1 MSMKKI
7 ILFLFIS
14 YSALSFSQSMQV
26 QNMFNYLRNKEY
38 EKAKLSA
45 DAASINET
53 TKLSSKMWLYRGNV
67 YKAIYTDTSKKVR
80 DIDLAAE
87 EKALEAYINCL
98 KYDKDV
104 IYKEDAKGPLVLA
117 AAATR
122 NKSNYYKLNKEFD
135 NAIYCLDLLELS
147 LSFDFDQGIK
157 RNNITKEKL
166 LFDKFDL
173 YKYAANKTKTIEYAN
188 KLIESNYKD
197 SKIYTDMVKI
207 SLMDKDTTAALSY
220 IEKGKV
226 MFEDN
231 MTLIGTEIDIF
242 LARKKINE
250 LKEKLYK
257 AIDLYPDNEL
267 LHAVLGQVY
276 EKSGDIFNS
285 EKEYLKALEI
295 KPDYEIINFK
305 LGAFYFNLA
314 ADFNKKLN
322 DLPPKETIKSKDYN
336 EKIIENFKKAIP
348 YLEKAFESNPDKA
361 YKQRIFQAYS
371 RLGETEKAM
380 KYK

>member
-1 MSMKKI
+1 MKKI

-14 YSALSFSQSMQV
+14 YSTLSFSQSMQV

-38 EKAKLSA
+38 EKAKSSA
-45 DAASINET
+45 DAASIHET

-67 YKAIYTDTSKKVR
+67 YKAIYSDTSKKVR

-104 IYKEDAKGPLVLA
+104 IYKEDAKGPLVLT

-122 NKSNYYKLNKEFD
+122 NKSNYYKQNKEFD
-135 NAIYCLDLLELS
+135 NAIYCLELLELS
-147 LSFDFDQGIK
+147 LPFDFDQGIK

-173 YKYAANKTKTIEYAN
+173 YKFAANKAKTIEYAN
-188 KLIESNYKD
+188 KLIEANYKD

-207 SLMDKDTTAALSY
+207 SLMDKDTSAALSY
-220 IEKGKV
+220 IEKGKI

-250 LKEKLYK
+250 LKDKLNK
-257 AIDLYPDNEL
+257 AIDLAPDNEL

-276 EKSGDIFNS
+276 EKSGDLVNS

-314 ADFNKKLN
+314 AEFNKKLN
-322 DLPPKETIKSKDYN
+322 ELPPKETVKSKDYN
-336 EKIIENFKKAIP
+336 EKIIDNFKKAIP
-348 YLEKAFESNPDKA
+348 FLEKAFESNPDKA

-371 RLGETEKAM
+371 RLGETEKAL

>member
-1 MSMKKI
+1 MKKI

-14 YSALSFSQSMQV
+14 YSDLSFSQSMQV

-38 EKAKLSA
+38 EKAKSSA
-45 DAASINET
+45 DAASIHET

-104 IYKEDAKGPLVLA
+104 IYKEDAKGPLVLT

-122 NKSNYYKLNKEFD
+122 NKSNYYKQNKEFD
-135 NAIYCLDLLELS
+135 NAIYCLELLELS
-147 LSFDFDQGIK
+147 LPFDFDQGIK

-173 YKYAANKTKTIEYAN
+173 YKFAANKAKTIEYAN
-188 KLIESNYKD
+188 KLIEANYKD

-207 SLMDKDTTAALSY
+207 SLMDKDTSAALSY
-220 IEKGKV
+220 IEKGKI

-250 LKEKLYK
+250 LKDKLNK
-257 AIDLYPDNEL
+257 AIDLAPDNEL

-276 EKSGDIFNS
+276 EKSGDLVNS

-314 ADFNKKLN
+314 AEFNKKLN
-322 DLPPKETIKSKDYN
+322 ELPPKETVKSKDYN
-336 EKIIENFKKAIP
+336 EKIIDNFKKAIP
-348 YLEKAFESNPDKA
+348 FLEKAFESNPDKA

-371 RLGETEKAM
+371 RLGETEKAL

>member
-1 MSMKKI
+1 MKKI

-38 EKAKLSA
+38 EKAKSSA
-45 DAASINET
+45 DAASIHET

-104 IYKEDAKGPLVLA
+104 IYKEDAKGPLVLT

-122 NKSNYYKLNKEFD
+122 NKSNYYKQNKEFD
-135 NAIYCLDLLELS
+135 NAIYCLELLELS
-147 LSFDFDQGIK
+147 LPFDFDQGIK

-173 YKYAANKTKTIEYAN
+173 YKFAANKSKTIEYAN
-188 KLIESNYKD
+188 KLIEANYKD

-207 SLMDKDTTAALSY
+207 SLMDKDTSAALSY
-220 IEKGKV
+220 IEKGKI

-250 LKEKLYK
+250 LKDKLNK
-257 AIDLYPDNEL
+257 AIDLAPDNEL

-276 EKSGDIFNS
+276 EKSGDLVNS

-314 ADFNKKLN
+314 AEFNKKLN
-322 DLPPKETIKSKDYN
+322 DLPPKETVKSKDYN
-336 EKIIENFKKAIP
+336 EKIIDNFKKAIP
-348 YLEKAFESNPDKA
+348 FLEKAFETNPDKA

-371 RLGETEKAM
+371 RLGETEKAL

>member
-1 MSMKKI
+1 MKKI

-38 EKAKLSA
+38 EKAKSSA
-45 DAASINET
+45 DAASIHET

-104 IYKEDAKGPLVLA
+104 IYKEDAKGPLVLT

-122 NKSNYYKLNKEFD
+122 NKSNYYKQNKEFD
-135 NAIYCLDLLELS
+135 NAIYCLELLELS
-147 LSFDFDQGIK
+147 LPFDFDQGIK

-173 YKYAANKTKTIEYAN
+173 YKFAANKAKTIEYAN
-188 KLIESNYKD
+188 KLIEANYKD

-207 SLMDKDTTAALSY
+207 SLMDKDTSAALSY
-220 IEKGKV
+220 IEKGKI

-250 LKEKLYK
+250 LKDKLNK
-257 AIDLYPDNEL
+257 AIDLAPDNEL

-276 EKSGDIFNS
+276 EKSGDLVNS

-314 ADFNKKLN
+314 AEFNKKLN
-322 DLPPKETIKSKDYN
+322 DLPPKETVKSKDYN
-336 EKIIENFKKAIP
+336 EKIIDNFKKAIP
-348 YLEKAFESNPDKA
+348 FLEKAFETNPDKA

-371 RLGETEKAM
+371 RLGETEKAL

>member
-1 MSMKKI
+1 MKKI

-38 EKAKLSA
+38 EKAKSSA
-45 DAASINET
+45 DAASIHET

-67 YKAIYTDTSKKVR
+67 YKAIYSDTSKKVR

-104 IYKEDAKGPLVLA
+104 IYKEDAKGPLVLT

-122 NKSNYYKLNKEFD
+122 NKSNYYKQNKEFD
-135 NAIYCLDLLELS
+135 NAIYCLELLELS
-147 LSFDFDQGIK
+147 LPFDFDQGIK

-173 YKYAANKTKTIEYAN
+173 YKFAANKSKTIEYAN
-188 KLIESNYKD
+188 KLIEANYKD

-207 SLMDKDTTAALSY
+207 SLMDKDTSAALSY
-220 IEKGKV
+220 IEKGKI

-242 LARKKINE
+242 LARKKISE
-250 LKEKLYK
+250 LKDKLNK
-257 AIDLYPDNEL
+257 AIDLAPDNEL

-276 EKSGDIFNS
+276 EKSGDLVNS

-314 ADFNKKLN
+314 AEFNKKLN
-322 DLPPKETIKSKDYN
+322 ELPPKETVKSKDYN
-336 EKIIENFKKAIP
+336 EKIIDNFKKAIP
-348 YLEKAFESNPDKA
+348 FLEKAFESNPDKA

-371 RLGETEKAM
+371 RLGDTEKAL

>member
-1 MSMKKI
+1 MKKI

-14 YSALSFSQSMQV
+14 NSALSFSQSMQV

-38 EKAKLSA
+38 EKAKSSA
-45 DAASINET
+45 DAASIHET

-67 YKAIYTDTSKKVR
+67 YKAIYSDTSKKVR

-104 IYKEDAKGPLVLA
+104 IYKEDAKGPLVLT

-122 NKSNYYKLNKEFD
+122 NKSNYYKQNKEFD
-135 NAIYCLDLLELS
+135 NAIYCLELLELS
-147 LSFDFDQGIK
+147 LPFDFDQGIK

-173 YKYAANKTKTIEYAN
+173 YKFAANKSKTIEYAN
-188 KLIESNYKD
+188 KLIEANYKD

-207 SLMDKDTTAALSY
+207 SLMDKDTSAALSY
-220 IEKGKV
+220 IEKGKI

-250 LKEKLYK
+250 LKDKLNK
-257 AIDLYPDNEL
+257 AIDLDPDNEL

-276 EKSGDIFNS
+276 EKSGDLVNS

-314 ADFNKKLN
+314 AEFNKKLN
-322 DLPPKETIKSKDYN
+322 ELPPKETVKSKDYN
-336 EKIIENFKKAIP
+336 EKIIDNFKKAIP
-348 YLEKAFESNPDKA
+348 FLEKAFESNPDKA

-371 RLGETEKAM
+371 RLGETEKAL

>member
-1 MSMKKI
+1 MKKI

-14 YSALSFSQSMQV
+14 YSDLSFSQSMQV

-38 EKAKLSA
+38 EKAKSSA
-45 DAASINET
+45 DAASIHET

-104 IYKEDAKGPLVLA
+104 IYKEDAKGPLVLT

-122 NKSNYYKLNKEFD
+122 NKSNYYKQNKEFD
-135 NAIYCLDLLELS
+135 NAIYCLELLELS
-147 LSFDFDQGIK
+147 LPFDFDQGIK

-173 YKYAANKTKTIEYAN
+173 YKFAANKAKTIEYAN
-188 KLIESNYKD
+188 KLIEANYKD

-207 SLMDKDTTAALSY
+207 SLMDKDTSAALSY
-220 IEKGKV
+220 IEKGKI

-242 LARKKINE
+242 LARKKISE
-250 LKEKLYK
+250 LKDKLNK
-257 AIDLYPDNEL
+257 AIDLAPDNEL

-276 EKSGDIFNS
+276 EKSGDLVNS

-314 ADFNKKLN
+314 AEFNKKLN
-322 DLPPKETIKSKDYN
+322 DLPPKETVKSKDYN
-336 EKIIENFKKAIP
+336 EKIIDNFKKAIP
-348 YLEKAFESNPDKA
+348 FLEKAFESNPDKA

-371 RLGETEKAM
+371 RLGDTEKAL

>member
-1 MSMKKI
+1 MKKI

-14 YSALSFSQSMQV
+14 YSDLSFSQSMQV

-38 EKAKLSA
+38 EKAKSSA
-45 DAASINET
+45 DAASIHET

-104 IYKEDAKGPLVLA
+104 IYKEDAKGPLVLT

-122 NKSNYYKLNKEFD
+122 NKSNYYKQNKEFD
-135 NAIYCLDLLELS
+135 NAIYCLELLELS
-147 LSFDFDQGIK
+147 LPFDFDQGIK

-173 YKYAANKTKTIEYAN
+173 YKFAANKSKTIEYAN
-188 KLIESNYKD
+188 KLIEANYKD

-207 SLMDKDTTAALSY
+207 SLMDKDTSAALSY
-220 IEKGKV
+220 IEKGKI

-242 LARKKINE
+242 LARKKISE
-250 LKEKLYK
+250 LKDKLNK
-257 AIDLYPDNEL
+257 AIDLAPDNEL

-276 EKSGDIFNS
+276 EKSGDLVNS

-314 ADFNKKLN
+314 AEFNKKLN
-322 DLPPKETIKSKDYN
+322 DLPPKETVKSKDYN
-336 EKIIENFKKAIP
+336 EKIIDNFKKAIP
-348 YLEKAFESNPDKA
+348 FLEKAFESNPDKA

-371 RLGETEKAM
+371 RLGETEKAL

>member
-1 MSMKKI
+1 MKKI

-14 YSALSFSQSMQV
+14 YSDLSFSQSMQV

-38 EKAKLSA
+38 EKAKSSA
-45 DAASINET
+45 DAASIHET

-104 IYKEDAKGPLVLA
+104 IYKEDAKGPLVLT

-122 NKSNYYKLNKEFD
+122 NKSNYYKQNKEFD
-135 NAIYCLDLLELS
+135 NAIYCLELLELS
-147 LSFDFDQGIK
+147 LPFDFDQGIK

-173 YKYAANKTKTIEYAN
+173 YKFAANKAKTIEYAN
-188 KLIESNYKD
+188 KLIEANYKD

-207 SLMDKDTTAALSY
+207 SLMDKDTSAALSY
-220 IEKGKV
+220 IEKGKI

-242 LARKKINE
+242 LARKKISE
-250 LKEKLYK
+250 LKDKLNK
-257 AIDLYPDNEL
+257 AIDLAPDNEL

-276 EKSGDIFNS
+276 EKSGDLVNS

-314 ADFNKKLN
+314 AEFNKKLN
-322 DLPPKETIKSKDYN
+322 ELPPKETVKSKDYN
-336 EKIIENFKKAIP
+336 EKIIDNFKKAIP
-348 YLEKAFESNPDKA
+348 FLEKAFESNPDKA

-371 RLGETEKAM
+371 RLGETEKAS

>member
-1 MSMKKI
+1 MKKI

-38 EKAKLSA
+38 EKAKSSA
-45 DAASINET
+45 DAASIHET

-104 IYKEDAKGPLVLA
+104 IYKEDAKGPLVLT

-122 NKSNYYKLNKEFD
+122 NKSNYYKQNKEFD
-135 NAIYCLDLLELS
+135 NAIYCLELLELS
-147 LSFDFDQGIK
+147 LPFDFDQGIK

-173 YKYAANKTKTIEYAN
+173 YKFAANKSKTIEYAN
-188 KLIESNYKD
+188 KLIEANYKD

-207 SLMDKDTTAALSY
+207 SLMDKDTSAALSY
-220 IEKGKV
+220 IEKGKI

-242 LARKKINE
+242 LARKKISE
-250 LKEKLYK
+250 LKDKLNK
-257 AIDLYPDNEL
+257 AIDLAPDNEL

-276 EKSGDIFNS
+276 EKSGDLVNS

-314 ADFNKKLN
+314 AEFNKKLN
-322 DLPPKETIKSKDYN
+322 DLPPKETVKSKDYN
-336 EKIIENFKKAIP
+336 EKIIDNFKKAIP
-348 YLEKAFESNPDKA
+348 FLEKAFESNPDKA

-371 RLGETEKAM
+371 RLGDTEKAL

>member
-1 MSMKKI
+1 MKKI

-14 YSALSFSQSMQV
+14 YSDLSFSQSMQV

-38 EKAKLSA
+38 EKAKSSA
-45 DAASINET
+45 DAASIHET

-104 IYKEDAKGPLVLA
+104 IYKEDAKGPLVLT

-122 NKSNYYKLNKEFD
+122 NKSNYYKQNKEFD
-135 NAIYCLDLLELS
+135 NAIYCLELLELS
-147 LSFDFDQGIK
+147 LPFDFDQGIK

-173 YKYAANKTKTIEYAN
+173 YKFAANKSKTIEYAN
-188 KLIESNYKD
+188 KLIEANYKD

-207 SLMDKDTTAALSY
+207 SLMDKDTSAALSY
-220 IEKGKV
+220 IEKGKI

-242 LARKKINE
+242 LARKKISE
-250 LKEKLYK
+250 LKDKLNK
-257 AIDLYPDNEL
+257 AIDLAPDNEL

-276 EKSGDIFNS
+276 EKSGDLVNS

-314 ADFNKKLN
+314 AEFNKKLN
-322 DLPPKETIKSKDYN
+322 ELPPKETVKSKDYN
-336 EKIIENFKKAIP
+336 EKIIDNFKKAIP
-348 YLEKAFESNPDKA
+348 FLEKAFESNPDKA

-371 RLGETEKAM
+371 RLGETEKAL

>member
-1 MSMKKI
+1 MKKI

-14 YSALSFSQSMQV
+14 YSDLSFSQSMQV

-38 EKAKLSA
+38 EKAKSSA
-45 DAASINET
+45 DAASIHET

-104 IYKEDAKGPLVLA
+104 IYKEDAKGPLVLT

-122 NKSNYYKLNKEFD
+122 NKSNYYKQNKEFD
-135 NAIYCLDLLELS
+135 NAIYCLELLELS
-147 LSFDFDQGIK
+147 LPFDFDQGIK

-173 YKYAANKTKTIEYAN
+173 YKFAANKAKTIEYAN
-188 KLIESNYKD
+188 KLIEANYKD

-207 SLMDKDTTAALSY
+207 SLMDKDTSAALSY
-220 IEKGKV
+220 IEKGKI

-242 LARKKINE
+242 LARKKISE
-250 LKEKLYK
+250 LKDKLNK
-257 AIDLYPDNEL
+257 AIDLAPDNEL

-276 EKSGDIFNS
+276 EKSGDLVNS

-314 ADFNKKLN
+314 AEFNKKLN
-322 DLPPKETIKSKDYN
+322 DLPPKETVKSKDYN
-336 EKIIENFKKAIP
+336 EKIIDNFKKAIP
-348 YLEKAFESNPDKA
+348 FLEKAFESNPDKA

-371 RLGETEKAM
+371 RLGETEKAL

>member
-1 MSMKKI
+1 MKKI

-38 EKAKLSA
+38 EKAKSSA
-45 DAASINET
+45 DAASIHET

-104 IYKEDAKGPLVLA
+104 IYKEDAKGPLVLT

-122 NKSNYYKLNKEFD
+122 NKSNYYKQNKEFD
-135 NAIYCLDLLELS
+135 NAIYCLELLELS
-147 LSFDFDQGIK
+147 LPFDFDQGIK

-173 YKYAANKTKTIEYAN
+173 FKFAANKAKTIEYAN
-188 KLIESNYKD
+188 KLIEANYKD

-207 SLMDKDTTAALSY
+207 SLMDKDTSAALSY
-220 IEKGKV
+220 IEKGKI

-250 LKEKLYK
+250 LKDKLNK
-257 AIDLYPDNEL
+257 AIDLAPDNEL

-276 EKSGDIFNS
+276 EKSGDLVNS

-314 ADFNKKLN
+314 AEFNKKLN
-322 DLPPKETIKSKDYN
+322 ELPPKETVKSKDYN
-336 EKIIENFKKAIP
+336 EKIIDNFKKAIP
-348 YLEKAFESNPDKA
+348 FLEKAFESNPDKA

-371 RLGETEKAM
+371 RLGETEKAL

>member
-1 MSMKKI
+1 MKKI

-14 YSALSFSQSMQV
+14 YSDLSFSQSMQV

-38 EKAKLSA
+38 EKAKSSA
-45 DAASINET
+45 DAASIHET

-104 IYKEDAKGPLVLA
+104 IYKEDAKGPLVLT

-122 NKSNYYKLNKEFD
+122 NKSNYYKQNKEFD
-135 NAIYCLDLLELS
+135 NAIYCLELLELS
-147 LSFDFDQGIK
+147 LPFDFDQGIK

-173 YKYAANKTKTIEYAN
+173 YKFAANKAKTIEYAN
-188 KLIESNYKD
+188 KLIEANYKD

-207 SLMDKDTTAALSY
+207 SLMDKDTSAALSY
-220 IEKGKV
+220 IEKGKI

-250 LKEKLYK
+250 LKDKLNK
-257 AIDLYPDNEL
+257 AIDLAPDNEL

-276 EKSGDIFNS
+276 EKSGDLVNS

-314 ADFNKKLN
+314 AEFNKKLN
-322 DLPPKETIKSKDYN
+322 ELPPKETVKSKDYN
-336 EKIIENFKKAIP
+336 EKIIDNFKKAIP
-348 YLEKAFESNPDKA
+348 FLEKAFESNPDKA

-371 RLGETEKAM
+371 RLGDTEKAL

>member
-1 MSMKKI
+1 MKKI

-14 YSALSFSQSMQV
+14 YSDLSFSQSMQV

-38 EKAKLSA
+38 EKAKSSA
-45 DAASINET
+45 DAASIHET

-104 IYKEDAKGPLVLA
+104 IYKEDAKGPLVLT

-122 NKSNYYKLNKEFD
+122 NKSNYYKQNKEFD
-135 NAIYCLDLLELS
+135 NAIYCLELLELS
-147 LSFDFDQGIK
+147 LPFDFDQGIK

-173 YKYAANKTKTIEYAN
+173 YKFAANKAKTIEYAN
-188 KLIESNYKD
+188 KLIEANYKD

-207 SLMDKDTTAALSY
+207 SLMDKDTSAALSY
-220 IEKGKV
+220 IEKGKI

-242 LARKKINE
+242 LARKKISE
-250 LKEKLYK
+250 LKDKLNK
-257 AIDLYPDNEL
+257 AIDLAPDNEL

-276 EKSGDIFNS
+276 EKSGDLVNS

-314 ADFNKKLN
+314 AEFNKKLN
-322 DLPPKETIKSKDYN
+322 DLPPKETVKSKDYN
-336 EKIIENFKKAIP
+336 EKIIDNFKKAIP
-348 YLEKAFESNPDKA
+348 FLEKAFESNPDKA

-371 RLGETEKAM
+371 RLGETEKAS

>member
-1 MSMKKI
+1 MKKI

-14 YSALSFSQSMQV
+14 NSALSFSQSMQV

-38 EKAKLSA
+38 EKAKSSA
-45 DAASINET
+45 DAASIHET

-104 IYKEDAKGPLVLA
+104 IYKEDAKGPLVLT

-122 NKSNYYKLNKEFD
+122 NKSNYYKQNKEFD
-135 NAIYCLDLLELS
+135 NAIYCLELLELS
-147 LSFDFDQGIK
+147 LPFDFDQGIK

-173 YKYAANKTKTIEYAN
+173 YKFAANKAKTIEYAN
-188 KLIESNYKD
+188 KLIEANYKD

-207 SLMDKDTTAALSY
+207 SLMDKDTSAALSY
-220 IEKGKV
+220 IEKGKI

-250 LKEKLYK
+250 LKDKLNK
-257 AIDLYPDNEL
+257 AIDLAPDNEL

-276 EKSGDIFNS
+276 EKSGDLVNS

-314 ADFNKKLN
+314 AEFNKKLN
-322 DLPPKETIKSKDYN
+322 ELPPKETVKSKDYN
-336 EKIIENFKKAIP
+336 EKIIDNFKKAIP
-348 YLEKAFESNPDKA
+348 FLEKAFESNPDKA

-371 RLGETEKAM
+371 RLGETEKAL

>member
-1 MSMKKI
+1 MKKI

-14 YSALSFSQSMQV
+14 YSDLSFSQSMQV

-38 EKAKLSA
+38 EKAKSSA
-45 DAASINET
+45 DAASIHET

-104 IYKEDAKGPLVLA
+104 IYKEDAKGPLVLT

-122 NKSNYYKLNKEFD
+122 NKSNYYKQNKEFD
-135 NAIYCLDLLELS
+135 NAIYCLELLELS
-147 LSFDFDQGIK
+147 LPFDFDQGIK

-173 YKYAANKTKTIEYAN
+173 YKFAANKSKTIEYAN
-188 KLIESNYKD
+188 KLIEANYKD

-207 SLMDKDTTAALSY
+207 SLMDKDTSAALSY
-220 IEKGKV
+220 IEKGKI

-242 LARKKINE
+242 LARKKISE
-250 LKEKLYK
+250 LKDKLNK
-257 AIDLYPDNEL
+257 AIDLAPDNEL

-276 EKSGDIFNS
+276 EKSGDLVNS

-314 ADFNKKLN
+314 AEFNKKLN
-322 DLPPKETIKSKDYN
+322 DLPPKETVKSKDYN
-336 EKIIENFKKAIP
+336 EKIIDNFKKAIP
-348 YLEKAFESNPDKA
+348 FLEKAFETNPDKA

-371 RLGETEKAM
+371 RLGETEKAL

>member
-1 MSMKKI
+1 MKKI

-38 EKAKLSA
+38 EKAKSSA
-45 DAASINET
+45 DAASIHET

-67 YKAIYTDTSKKVR
+67 YKAIYSDTSKKVR

-104 IYKEDAKGPLVLA
+104 IYKEDAKGPLVLT

-122 NKSNYYKLNKEFD
+122 NKSNYYKQNKEFD
-135 NAIYCLDLLELS
+135 NAIYCLELLELS
-147 LSFDFDQGIK
+147 LPFDFDQGIK

-173 YKYAANKTKTIEYAN
+173 YKFAANKAKTIEYAN
-188 KLIESNYKD
+188 KLIEANYKD

-207 SLMDKDTTAALSY
+207 SLMDKDTSAALSY
-220 IEKGKV
+220 IEKGKI

-242 LARKKINE
+242 LARKKISE
-250 LKEKLYK
+250 LKDKLNK
-257 AIDLYPDNEL
+257 AIDLAPDNEL

-276 EKSGDIFNS
+276 EKSGDLVNS

-314 ADFNKKLN
+314 AEFNKKLN
-322 DLPPKETIKSKDYN
+322 DLPPKETVKSKDYN
-336 EKIIENFKKAIP
+336 EKIIDNFKKAIP
-348 YLEKAFESNPDKA
+348 FLEKAFESNPDKA

-371 RLGETEKAM
+371 RLGETEKAL

>member
-1 MSMKKI
+1 MKKI

-38 EKAKLSA
+38 EKAKSSA
-45 DAASINET
+45 DAASIHET

-104 IYKEDAKGPLVLA
+104 IYKEDAKGPLVLT

-122 NKSNYYKLNKEFD
+122 NKSNYYKQNKEFD
-135 NAIYCLDLLELS
+135 NAIYCLELLEIS
-147 LSFDFDQGIK
+147 LPFDFDQGIK

-173 YKYAANKTKTIEYAN
+173 YKFAANKAKTIEYAN
-188 KLIESNYKD
+188 KLIEANYKD

-207 SLMDKDTTAALSY
+207 SLMDKDTSAALSY
-220 IEKGKV
+220 IEKGKI

-250 LKEKLYK
+250 LKDKLNK
-257 AIDLYPDNEL
+257 AIDLAPDNEL

-276 EKSGDIFNS
+276 EKSGDLVNS

-314 ADFNKKLN
+314 AEFNKKLN
-322 DLPPKETIKSKDYN
+322 ELPPKETVKSKDYN
-336 EKIIENFKKAIP
+336 EKIIDNFKKAIP
-348 YLEKAFESNPDKA
+348 FLEKAFESNPDKA

-371 RLGETEKAM
+371 RLGETEKAL

>member
-1 MSMKKI
+1 MKKI

-26 QNMFNYLRNKEY
+26 QNMSNYLRNKEY
-38 EKAKLSA
+38 EKAKSSA
-45 DAASINET
+45 DAASIHET

-104 IYKEDAKGPLVLA
+104 IYKEDAKGPLVLT

-122 NKSNYYKLNKEFD
+122 NKSNYYKQNKEFD
-135 NAIYCLDLLELS
+135 NAIYCLELLELS
-147 LSFDFDQGIK
+147 LPFDFDQGIK

-173 YKYAANKTKTIEYAN
+173 YKFAANKSKTIEYAN
-188 KLIESNYKD
+188 KLIEANYKD

-207 SLMDKDTTAALSY
+207 SLMDKDTSAALSY
-220 IEKGKV
+220 IEKGKI

-250 LKEKLYK
+250 LKDKLNK
-257 AIDLYPDNEL
+257 AIDLAPDNEL

-276 EKSGDIFNS
+276 EKSGDLVNS

-314 ADFNKKLN
+314 AEFNKKLN
-322 DLPPKETIKSKDYN
+322 ELPPKETVKSKDYN
-336 EKIIENFKKAIP
+336 EKIIDNFKKAIP
-348 YLEKAFESNPDKA
+348 FLEKAFESNPDKA

-371 RLGETEKAM
+371 RLGETEKAL

>member
-1 MSMKKI
+1 MKKI

-38 EKAKLSA
+38 EKAKSSA
-45 DAASINET
+45 DAASIHET

-104 IYKEDAKGPLVLA
+104 IYKEDAKGPLVLT

-122 NKSNYYKLNKEFD
+122 NKSNYYKQNKEFD
-135 NAIYCLDLLELS
+135 NAIYCLELLELS
-147 LSFDFDQGIK
+147 LPFDFDQGIK

-173 YKYAANKTKTIEYAN
+173 YKFAANKTKTIEYAN
-188 KLIESNYKD
+188 KLIEANYKD

-207 SLMDKDTTAALSY
+207 SLMDKDTSAALSY
-220 IEKGKV
+220 IEKGKI

-250 LKEKLYK
+250 LKDKLNK
-257 AIDLYPDNEL
+257 AIDLAPDNEL

-276 EKSGDIFNS
+276 EKSGDLVNS

-314 ADFNKKLN
+314 AEFNKKLN
-322 DLPPKETIKSKDYN
+322 ELPPKETVKSKDYN
-336 EKIIENFKKAIP
+336 EKIIDNFKKAIP
-348 YLEKAFESNPDKA
+348 FLEKAFESNPDKA

-371 RLGETEKAM
+371 RLGETEKAL

>member
-1 MSMKKI
+1 MKKI
-7 ILFLFIS
+7 ILFLFIF

-26 QNMFNYLRNKEY
+26 QNMSNYLRNKEY
-38 EKAKLSA
+38 EKAKSSA
-45 DAASINET
+45 DAASIHET

-104 IYKEDAKGPLVLA
+104 IYKEDAKGPLVLT

-122 NKSNYYKLNKEFD
+122 NKSNYYKQNKEFD
-135 NAIYCLDLLELS
+135 NAIYCLELLELS
-147 LSFDFDQGIK
+147 LPFDFDQGIK

-173 YKYAANKTKTIEYAN
+173 YKFAANKAKTIEYAN
-188 KLIESNYKD
+188 KLIEANYKD

-207 SLMDKDTTAALSY
+207 SLMDKDTSAALSY
-220 IEKGKV
+220 IEKGKI

-250 LKEKLYK
+250 LKDKLNK
-257 AIDLYPDNEL
+257 AIDLAPDNEL

-276 EKSGDIFNS
+276 EKSGDLVNS

-314 ADFNKKLN
+314 AEFNKKLN
-322 DLPPKETIKSKDYN
+322 DLPPKETVKSKDYN
-336 EKIIENFKKAIP
+336 EKIIDNFKKAIP
-348 YLEKAFESNPDKA
+348 FLEKAFESNPDKA

-371 RLGETEKAM
+371 RLGETEKAL

>member
-1 MSMKKI
+1 MKKI

-38 EKAKLSA
+38 EKAKSSA
-45 DAASINET
+45 DAASIHET

-67 YKAIYTDTSKKVR
+67 YKAIYSDTSKKVR

-104 IYKEDAKGPLVLA
+104 IYKEDAKGPLVLT

-122 NKSNYYKLNKEFD
+122 NKSNYYKQNKEFD
-135 NAIYCLDLLELS
+135 NAIYCLELLELS
-147 LSFDFDQGIK
+147 LPFDFDQGIK

-173 YKYAANKTKTIEYAN
+173 YKFAANKSKTIEYAN
-188 KLIESNYKD
+188 KLIEANYKD

-207 SLMDKDTTAALSY
+207 SLMDKDTSAALSY
-220 IEKGKV
+220 IEKGKI

-242 LARKKINE
+242 LARKKISE
-250 LKEKLYK
+250 LKDKLNK
-257 AIDLYPDNEL
+257 AIDLAPDNEL

-276 EKSGDIFNS
+276 EKSGDLVNS

-314 ADFNKKLN
+314 AEFNKKLN
-322 DLPPKETIKSKDYN
+322 DLPPKETVKSKDYN
-336 EKIIENFKKAIP
+336 EKIIDNFKKAIP
-348 YLEKAFESNPDKA
+348 FLEKAFETNPDKA

-371 RLGETEKAM
+371 RLGETEKAL

>member
-1 MSMKKI
+1 MKKI

-38 EKAKLSA
+38 EKAKSSA
-45 DAASINET
+45 DAASIHET

-104 IYKEDAKGPLVLA
+104 IYKEDAKGPLVLT

-122 NKSNYYKLNKEFD
+122 NKSNYYKQNKEFD
-135 NAIYCLDLLELS
+135 NAIYCLELLELS
-147 LSFDFDQGIK
+147 LPFDFDQGIK

-173 YKYAANKTKTIEYAN
+173 YKFAANKSKTIEYAN
-188 KLIESNYKD
+188 KLIEANYKD

-207 SLMDKDTTAALSY
+207 SLMDKDTSAALSY
-220 IEKGKV
+220 IEKGKI

-250 LKEKLYK
+250 LKDKLNK
-257 AIDLYPDNEL
+257 AIDLAPDNEL

-276 EKSGDIFNS
+276 EKSGDLVNS

-314 ADFNKKLN
+314 AEFNKKLN
-322 DLPPKETIKSKDYN
+322 DLPPKETVKSKDYN
-336 EKIIENFKKAIP
+336 EKIIDNFKKAIP
-348 YLEKAFESNPDKA
+348 FLEKAFESNPDKA

-371 RLGETEKAM
+371 RLGETEKAL

>member
-1 MSMKKI
+1 MKKI

-38 EKAKLSA
+38 EKAKSSA
-45 DAASINET
+45 DAASIHET

-104 IYKEDAKGPLVLA
+104 IYKEDAKGPLVLT

-122 NKSNYYKLNKEFD
+122 NKSNYYKQNKEFD
-135 NAIYCLDLLELS
+135 NAIYCLELLELS
-147 LSFDFDQGIK
+147 LPFDFDQGIK

-173 YKYAANKTKTIEYAN
+173 YKFAANKSKTIEYAN
-188 KLIESNYKD
+188 KLIEANYKD

-207 SLMDKDTTAALSY
+207 SLMDKDTSAALSY
-220 IEKGKV
+220 IEKGKI

-250 LKEKLYK
+250 LKDKLNK
-257 AIDLYPDNEL
+257 AIDLAPDNEL

-276 EKSGDIFNS
+276 EKSGDLVNS

-314 ADFNKKLN
+314 AEFNKKLN
-322 DLPPKETIKSKDYN
+322 DLPPKETVKSKDYN
-336 EKIIENFKKAIP
+336 EKIIDNFKKAIP
-348 YLEKAFESNPDKA
+348 FLEKAFESNPDKA

-371 RLGETEKAM
+371 RLGETEKAS

>member
-1 MSMKKI
+1 MKKI

-26 QNMFNYLRNKEY
+26 QNMSNYLRNKEY
-38 EKAKLSA
+38 EKAKSSA
-45 DAASINET
+45 DAASIHET

-104 IYKEDAKGPLVLA
+104 IYKEDAKGPLVLT

-122 NKSNYYKLNKEFD
+122 NKSNYYKQNKEFD
-135 NAIYCLDLLELS
+135 NAIYCLELLELS
-147 LSFDFDQGIK
+147 LPFDFDQGIK

-173 YKYAANKTKTIEYAN
+173 YKFAANKSKTIEYAN
-188 KLIESNYKD
+188 KLIEANYKD

-207 SLMDKDTTAALSY
+207 SLMDKDTSAALSY
-220 IEKGKV
+220 IEKGKI

-250 LKEKLYK
+250 LKDKLNK
-257 AIDLYPDNEL
+257 AIDLAPDNEL

-276 EKSGDIFNS
+276 EKSGDLVNS

-314 ADFNKKLN
+314 AEFNKKLN
-322 DLPPKETIKSKDYN
+322 DLPPKETVKSKDYN
-336 EKIIENFKKAIP
+336 EKIIDNFKKAIP
-348 YLEKAFESNPDKA
+348 FLEKAFESNPDKA

-371 RLGETEKAM
+371 RLGETEKAL

>member
-1 MSMKKI
+1 MKKI

-38 EKAKLSA
+38 EKAKSSA
-45 DAASINET
+45 DAASIHET

-67 YKAIYTDTSKKVR
+67 YKAIYSDTSKKVR

-104 IYKEDAKGPLVLA
+104 IYKEDAKGPLVLT

-122 NKSNYYKLNKEFD
+122 NKSNYYKQNKEFD
-135 NAIYCLDLLELS
+135 NAIYCLELLELS
-147 LSFDFDQGIK
+147 LPFDFDQGIK

-173 YKYAANKTKTIEYAN
+173 YKFAANKSKTIEYAN
-188 KLIESNYKD
+188 KLIEANYKD

-207 SLMDKDTTAALSY
+207 SLMDKDTSAALSY
-220 IEKGKV
+220 IEKGKI

-250 LKEKLYK
+250 LKDKLNK
-257 AIDLYPDNEL
+257 AIDLAPDNEL

-276 EKSGDIFNS
+276 EKSGDLVNS

-314 ADFNKKLN
+314 AEFNKKLN
-322 DLPPKETIKSKDYN
+322 DLPPKETVKSKDYN
-336 EKIIENFKKAIP
+336 EKIIDNFKKAIP
-348 YLEKAFESNPDKA
+348 FLEKAFETNPDKA

-371 RLGETEKAM
+371 RLGETEKAL

>member
-1 MSMKKI
+1 MKKI

-38 EKAKLSA
+38 EKAKSSA
-45 DAASINET
+45 DAASIHET

-104 IYKEDAKGPLVLA
+104 IYKEDAKGPLVLT

-122 NKSNYYKLNKEFD
+122 NKSNYYKQNKEFD
-135 NAIYCLDLLELS
+135 NAIYCLELLELS
-147 LSFDFDQGIK
+147 LPFDFDQGIK

-173 YKYAANKTKTIEYAN
+173 YKFAANKSKTIEYAN
-188 KLIESNYKD
+188 KLIEANYKD

-207 SLMDKDTTAALSY
+207 SLMDKDTSAALSY
-220 IEKGKV
+220 IEKGKI

-242 LARKKINE
+242 LARKKISE
-250 LKEKLYK
+250 LKDKLNK
-257 AIDLYPDNEL
+257 AIDLAPDNEL

-276 EKSGDIFNS
+276 EKSGDLVNS

-314 ADFNKKLN
+314 AEFNKKLN
-322 DLPPKETIKSKDYN
+322 DLPPKETVKSKDYN
-336 EKIIENFKKAIP
+336 EKIIDNFKKAIP
-348 YLEKAFESNPDKA
+348 FLEKAFESNPDKA

-371 RLGETEKAM
+371 RLGETEKAL

>member
-1 MSMKKI
+1 MKKI

-38 EKAKLSA
+38 EKAKSSA
-45 DAASINET
+45 DAASIHET

-104 IYKEDAKGPLVLA
+104 IYKEDAKGPLVLT

-122 NKSNYYKLNKEFD
+122 NKSNYYKQNKEFD
-135 NAIYCLDLLELS
+135 NAIYCLELLELS
-147 LSFDFDQGIK
+147 LPFDFDQGIK

-173 YKYAANKTKTIEYAN
+173 YKFAANKAKTIEYAN
-188 KLIESNYKD
+188 KLIEANYKD

-207 SLMDKDTTAALSY
+207 SLMDKDTSAALSY
-220 IEKGKV
+220 IEKGKI

-250 LKEKLYK
+250 LKDKLSK
-257 AIDLYPDNEL
+257 AIDLAPDNEL

-276 EKSGDIFNS
+276 EKSGDLVNS

-314 ADFNKKLN
+314 AEFNKKLN
-322 DLPPKETIKSKDYN
+322 ELPPKETVKSKDYN
-336 EKIIENFKKAIP
+336 EKIIDNFKKAIP
-348 YLEKAFESNPDKA
+348 FLEKAFESNPDKA

-371 RLGETEKAM
+371 RLGETEKAL

>member
-1 MSMKKI
+1 MKKI

-38 EKAKLSA
+38 EKAKSSA
-45 DAASINET
+45 DAASIHET

-67 YKAIYTDTSKKVR
+67 YKAIYSDTSKKVR

-104 IYKEDAKGPLVLA
+104 IYKEDAKGPLVLT

-122 NKSNYYKLNKEFD
+122 NKSNYYKQNKEFD
-135 NAIYCLDLLELS
+135 NAIYCLELLELS
-147 LSFDFDQGIK
+147 LPFDFDQGIK

-173 YKYAANKTKTIEYAN
+173 YKFAANKAKTIEYAN
-188 KLIESNYKD
+188 KLIEANYKD

-207 SLMDKDTTAALSY
+207 SLMDKDTSAALSY
-220 IEKGKV
+220 IEKGKI

-250 LKEKLYK
+250 LKDKLSK
-257 AIDLYPDNEL
+257 AIDLAPDNEL

-276 EKSGDIFNS
+276 EKSGDLVNS

-314 ADFNKKLN
+314 AEFNKKLN
-322 DLPPKETIKSKDYN
+322 ELPPKETVKSKDYN
-336 EKIIENFKKAIP
+336 EKIIDNFKKAIP
-348 YLEKAFESNPDKA
+348 FLEKAFESNPDKA

-371 RLGETEKAM
+371 RLGETEKAL

>member
-1 MSMKKI
+1 MKKI

-14 YSALSFSQSMQV
+14 YSDLSFSQSMQV

-38 EKAKLSA
+38 EKAKSSA
-45 DAASINET
+45 DAASIHET

-104 IYKEDAKGPLVLA
+104 IYKEDAKGPLVLT

-122 NKSNYYKLNKEFD
+122 NKSNYYKQNKEFD
-135 NAIYCLDLLELS
+135 NAIYCLELLELS
-147 LSFDFDQGIK
+147 LPFDFDQGIK

-173 YKYAANKTKTIEYAN
+173 YKFAANKAKTIEYAN
-188 KLIESNYKD
+188 KLIEANYKD

-207 SLMDKDTTAALSY
+207 SLMDKDTSAALSY
-220 IEKGKV
+220 IEKGKI

-250 LKEKLYK
+250 LKDKLNK
-257 AIDLYPDNEL
+257 AIDLAPDNEL

-276 EKSGDIFNS
+276 EKSGDLVNS

-314 ADFNKKLN
+314 AEFNKKLN
-322 DLPPKETIKSKDYN
+322 ELPPKETVKSKDYN
-336 EKIIENFKKAIP
+336 EKIIDNFKKAIP
-348 YLEKAFESNPDKA
+348 FLEKAFESNPDKA

-371 RLGETEKAM
+371 RLGETEKVL

>member
-1 MSMKKI
+1 MKKI

-38 EKAKLSA
+38 EKAKSSA
-45 DAASINET
+45 DAASIHET

-104 IYKEDAKGPLVLA
+104 IYKEDAKGPLVLT

-122 NKSNYYKLNKEFD
+122 NKSNYYKQNKEFD
-135 NAIYCLDLLELS
+135 NAIYCLELLELS
-147 LSFDFDQGIK
+147 LPFDFDQGIK

-173 YKYAANKTKTIEYAN
+173 YKFAANKAKTIEYAN
-188 KLIESNYKD
+188 KLIEANYKD

-207 SLMDKDTTAALSY
+207 SLMDKDTSAALSY
-220 IEKGKV
+220 IEKGKI

-242 LARKKINE
+242 LARKKISE
-250 LKEKLYK
+250 LKDKLNK
-257 AIDLYPDNEL
+257 AIDLAPDNEL

-276 EKSGDIFNS
+276 EKSGDLVNS

-314 ADFNKKLN
+314 AEFNKKLN
-322 DLPPKETIKSKDYN
+322 DLPPKETVKSKDYN
-336 EKIIENFKKAIP
+336 EKIIDNFKKAIP
-348 YLEKAFESNPDKA
+348 FLEKAFESNPDKA

-371 RLGETEKAM
+371 RLGETEKAL

>member
-1 MSMKKI
+1 MKKI

-38 EKAKLSA
+38 EKAKSSA
-45 DAASINET
+45 DAASIHET

-104 IYKEDAKGPLVLA
+104 IYKEDAKGPLVLT

-122 NKSNYYKLNKEFD
+122 NKSNYYKQNKEFD
-135 NAIYCLDLLELS
+135 NAIYCLELLELS
-147 LSFDFDQGIK
+147 LPFDFDQGIK

-173 YKYAANKTKTIEYAN
+173 YKFAANKAKTIEYAN
-188 KLIESNYKD
+188 KLIEANYKD

-207 SLMDKDTTAALSY
+207 SLMDKDTSAALSY
-220 IEKGKV
+220 IEKGKI

-250 LKEKLYK
+250 LKDKLNK
-257 AIDLYPDNEL
+257 AIDLAPDNEL

-276 EKSGDIFNS
+276 EKSGDLVNS

-314 ADFNKKLN
+314 AEFNKKLN
-322 DLPPKETIKSKDYN
+322 ELPPKETVKSKDYN
-336 EKIIENFKKAIP
+336 EKIIDNFKKAIP
-348 YLEKAFESNPDKA
+348 FLEKAFESNPDKA

-371 RLGETEKAM
+371 RLGDTEKAL

>member
-1 MSMKKI
+1 MKKI

-14 YSALSFSQSMQV
+14 YSTLSFSQSMQV

-38 EKAKLSA
+38 EKAKSSA
-45 DAASINET
+45 DAASIHET

-67 YKAIYTDTSKKVR
+67 YKAIYSDTSKKVR

-104 IYKEDAKGPLVLA
+104 IYKEDAKGPLVLT

-122 NKSNYYKLNKEFD
+122 NKSNYYKQNKEFD
-135 NAIYCLDLLELS
+135 NAIYCLELLELS
-147 LSFDFDQGIK
+147 LPFDFDQGIK

-173 YKYAANKTKTIEYAN
+173 YKFAANKAKTIEYAN
-188 KLIESNYKD
+188 KLIEANYKD

-207 SLMDKDTTAALSY
+207 SLIDKDTSAALSY
-220 IEKGKV
+220 IEKGKI

-250 LKEKLYK
+250 LKDKLNK
-257 AIDLYPDNEL
+257 AIDLAPDNEL

-276 EKSGDIFNS
+276 EKSGDLVNS

-314 ADFNKKLN
+314 AEFNKKLN
-322 DLPPKETIKSKDYN
+322 ELPPKETVKSKDYN
-336 EKIIENFKKAIP
+336 EKIIDNFKKAIP
-348 YLEKAFESNPDKA
+348 FLEKAFESNPDKA

-371 RLGETEKAM
+371 RLGETEKAL

>member
-1 MSMKKI
+1 MKKI

-38 EKAKLSA
+38 EKAKSSA
-45 DAASINET
+45 DAASIHET

-104 IYKEDAKGPLVLA
+104 IYKEDAKGPLVLT

-122 NKSNYYKLNKEFD
+122 NKSNYYKQNKEFD
-135 NAIYCLDLLELS
+135 NAIYCLELLELS
-147 LSFDFDQGIK
+147 LPFDFDQGIK

-173 YKYAANKTKTIEYAN
+173 YKFAANKAKTIEYAN
-188 KLIESNYKD
+188 KLIEANYKD

-207 SLMDKDTTAALSY
+207 SLMDKDTSAALSY
-220 IEKGKV
+220 IEKGKI

-250 LKEKLYK
+250 LKDKLNK
-257 AIDLYPDNEL
+257 AIDLAPDNEL
-267 LHAVLGQVY
+267 LHAV
-276 EKSGDIFNS
+276 
-285 EKEYLKALEI
+285 LEI

-314 ADFNKKLN
+314 AEFNKKLN
-322 DLPPKETIKSKDYN
+322 ELPPKETVKSKDYN
-336 EKIIENFKKAIP
+336 EKIIDNFKKAIP
-348 YLEKAFESNPDKA
+348 FLEKAFESNPDKA

-371 RLGETEKAM
+371 RLGETEKAL

>member
-1 MSMKKI
+1 MKKI

-14 YSALSFSQSMQV
+14 YSTLSFSQSMQV
-26 QNMFNYLRNKEY
+26 QNMSNYLRNKEY
-38 EKAKLSA
+38 EKAKSSA
-45 DAASINET
+45 DAASIHET

-67 YKAIYTDTSKKVR
+67 YKAIYSDTSKKVR

-104 IYKEDAKGPLVLA
+104 IYKEDAKGPLVLT

-122 NKSNYYKLNKEFD
+122 NKSNYYKQNKEFD
-135 NAIYCLDLLELS
+135 NAIYCLELLELS
-147 LSFDFDQGIK
+147 LPFDFDQGIK

-173 YKYAANKTKTIEYAN
+173 YKFAANKAKTIEYAN
-188 KLIESNYKD
+188 KLIEANYKD

-207 SLMDKDTTAALSY
+207 SLIDKDTSAALSY
-220 IEKGKV
+220 IEKGKI

-250 LKEKLYK
+250 LKDKLNK
-257 AIDLYPDNEL
+257 AIDLAPDNEL

-276 EKSGDIFNS
+276 EKSGDLVNS

-314 ADFNKKLN
+314 AEFNKKLN
-322 DLPPKETIKSKDYN
+322 ELPPKETVKSKDYN
-336 EKIIENFKKAIP
+336 EKIIDNFKKAIP
-348 YLEKAFESNPDKA
+348 FLEKAFESNPDKA

-371 RLGETEKAM
+371 RLGETEKAL

>member
-1 MSMKKI
+1 MKKI

-38 EKAKLSA
+38 EKAKSSA
-45 DAASINET
+45 DAASIHET

-104 IYKEDAKGPLVLA
+104 IYKEDAKGPLVLT

-122 NKSNYYKLNKEFD
+122 NKSNYYKQNKEFD
-135 NAIYCLDLLELS
+135 NAIYCLELLELS
-147 LSFDFDQGIK
+147 LPFDFDQGIK

-173 YKYAANKTKTIEYAN
+173 YKFAANKSKTIEYAN
-188 KLIESNYKD
+188 KLIEANYKD

-207 SLMDKDTTAALSY
+207 SLMDKDTSAALSY
-220 IEKGKV
+220 IEKGKI

-250 LKEKLYK
+250 LKDKLNK
-257 AIDLYPDNEL
+257 AIDLAPDNEL

-276 EKSGDIFNS
+276 EKSGDLVNS

-314 ADFNKKLN
+314 AEFNKKLN
-322 DLPPKETIKSKDYN
+322 ELPPKETVKSKDYN
-336 EKIIENFKKAIP
+336 EKIIDNFKKAIP
-348 YLEKAFESNPDKA
+348 FLEKAFETNPDKA

-371 RLGETEKAM
+371 RLGETEKAL

>member
-1 MSMKKI
+1 MKKI

-38 EKAKLSA
+38 EKAKSSA
-45 DAASINET
+45 DAASIHET

-67 YKAIYTDTSKKVR
+67 YKAIYSDTSKKVR

-104 IYKEDAKGPLVLA
+104 IYKEDAKGPLVLT

-122 NKSNYYKLNKEFD
+122 NKSNYYKQNKEFD
-135 NAIYCLDLLELS
+135 NAIYCLELLELS
-147 LSFDFDQGIK
+147 LPFDFDQGIK

-173 YKYAANKTKTIEYAN
+173 YKFAANKSKTIEYAN
-188 KLIESNYKD
+188 KLIEANYKD

-207 SLMDKDTTAALSY
+207 SLMDKDTSAALSY
-220 IEKGKV
+220 IEKGKI

-250 LKEKLYK
+250 LKDKLNK
-257 AIDLYPDNEL
+257 AIDLAPDNEL

-276 EKSGDIFNS
+276 EKSGDLVNS

-314 ADFNKKLN
+314 AEFNKKLN
-322 DLPPKETIKSKDYN
+322 DLPPKETVKSKDYN
-336 EKIIENFKKAIP
+336 EKIIDNFKKAIP
-348 YLEKAFESNPDKA
+348 FLEKAFESNPDKA

-371 RLGETEKAM
+371 RLGETEKAL

>member
-1 MSMKKI
+1 MKKI

-14 YSALSFSQSMQV
+14 YSDLSFSQSMQV

-38 EKAKLSA
+38 EKAKSSA
-45 DAASINET
+45 DAASIHET

-104 IYKEDAKGPLVLA
+104 IYKEDAKGPLVLT

-122 NKSNYYKLNKEFD
+122 NKSNYYKQNKEFD
-135 NAIYCLDLLELS
+135 NAIYCLELLELS
-147 LSFDFDQGIK
+147 LPFDFDQGIK

-173 YKYAANKTKTIEYAN
+173 YKFAANKAKTIEYAN
-188 KLIESNYKD
+188 KLIEANYKD

-207 SLMDKDTTAALSY
+207 SLMDKDTSAALSY
-220 IEKGKV
+220 IEKGKI

-242 LARKKINE
+242 LARKKISE
-250 LKEKLYK
+250 LKDKLNK
-257 AIDLYPDNEL
+257 AIDLAPDNEL

-276 EKSGDIFNS
+276 EKSGDLVNS

-314 ADFNKKLN
+314 AEFNKKLN
-322 DLPPKETIKSKDYN
+322 DLPPKETVKSKDYN
-336 EKIIENFKKAIP
+336 EKITDNFKKAIP
-348 YLEKAFESNPDKA
+348 FLEKAFESNPDKA

-371 RLGETEKAM
+371 RLGETEKAL

>member
-1 MSMKKI
+1 MKKI

-14 YSALSFSQSMQV
+14 YSTLSFSQSMQV
-26 QNMFNYLRNKEY
+26 QNMSNYLRNKEY
-38 EKAKLSA
+38 EKAKSSA
-45 DAASINET
+45 DAASIHET

-104 IYKEDAKGPLVLA
+104 IYKEDAKGPLVLT

-122 NKSNYYKLNKEFD
+122 NKSNYYKQNKEFD
-135 NAIYCLDLLELS
+135 NAIYCLELLELS
-147 LSFDFDQGIK
+147 LPFDFDQGIK

-173 YKYAANKTKTIEYAN
+173 YKFAANKSKTIEYAN
-188 KLIESNYKD
+188 KLIEANYKD

-207 SLMDKDTTAALSY
+207 SLMDKDTSAALSY
-220 IEKGKV
+220 IEKGKI

-250 LKEKLYK
+250 LKDKLNK
-257 AIDLYPDNEL
+257 AIDLAPDNEL

-276 EKSGDIFNS
+276 EKSGDLVNS

-314 ADFNKKLN
+314 AEFNKKLN
-322 DLPPKETIKSKDYN
+322 ELPPKETIKSKDYN
-336 EKIIENFKKAIP
+336 EKIIDNFKKAIP
-348 YLEKAFESNPDKA
+348 FLEKAFESNPDKA

-371 RLGETEKAM
+371 RLGETEKAL